1 MSLCWKAARPLYP
14 LDSARYQVI
23 QQSAANISRM
33 TSECKGPFHR
43 VDTGSQELQV
53 RDKTQL
59 STQHFW
65 AGCGILHPILTLL
78 CIGITW
84 AAVYSGD
91 SWVVSKTHNFY
102 LACGCDNGP
111 ARHWGYGS
119 TLQLQ
124 TEGGLPP

>member
-1 MSLCWKAARPLYP
+1 M
-14 LDSARYQVI
+14 
-23 QQSAANISRM
+23 
-33 TSECKGPFHR
+33 
-43 VDTGSQELQV
+43 DTGSQELQV

-91 SWVVSKTHNFY
+91 SWVASETHNFQPVV
-102 LACGCDNGP
+102 A
-111 ARHWGYGS
+111 
-119 TLQLQ
+119 TLDQLDTGVTAALCNCKQ
-124 TEGGLPP
+124 REASLHE